1 MGVGWEVGKLVV
13 QMGGGRSWA
22 DKTHDEK
29 GRARR
34 KVPCWVLR
42 KNSCKKGKTMCG
54 PGERLPQ
61 EKEKRLEYKCKA
73 RG

>member
-1 MGVGWEVGKLVV
+1 VGVGREVGKLVV

-34 KVPCWVLR
+34 KVPCWILR
-42 KNSCKKGKTMCG
+42 KNSGKKGKRMCS
-54 PGERLPQ
+54 PGD
-61 EKEKRLEYKCKA
+61 
-73 RG
+73 